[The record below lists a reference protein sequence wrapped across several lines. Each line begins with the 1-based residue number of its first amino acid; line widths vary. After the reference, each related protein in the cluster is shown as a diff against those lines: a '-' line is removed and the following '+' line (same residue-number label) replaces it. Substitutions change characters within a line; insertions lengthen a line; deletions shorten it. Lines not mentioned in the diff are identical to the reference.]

1 MCEGT
6 ERTRLKREVIAARR
20 DSPEINHLNILHPS
34 EHPYELLR
42 ALDPRA
48 DDRQL
53 AEACQTLQRTGI
65 LEEIVVEV
73 QHANIGDHAREIRRK
88 RDDPARGQLKVDEVV
103 ARFGEEARLERI
115 ACTA

>member
-1 MCEGT
+1 MDEQNSLK
-6 ERTRLKREVIAARR
+6 RTRRGARGNI
-20 DSPEINHLNILHPS
+20 PEINHLNVPHPS
-34 EHPYELLR
+34 EHAQQLLR
-42 ALDPRA
+42 ALDPRT
-48 DDRQL
+48 DDREF
-53 AEACQTLQRTGI
+53 AEAGEAVERARV

-88 RDDPARGQLKVDEVV
+88 RDDPACGQLKVDEVV

>member
-1 MCEGT
+1 MHGIPV
-6 ERTRLKREVIAARR
+6 KRDRNGARD

-65 LEEIVVEV
+65 LKEIVVEV
-73 QHANIGDHAREIRRK
+73 QHAHIRKQPRESVRERCQSAG
-88 RDDPARGQLKVDEVV
+88 RELEVDEAV
-103 ARFGEEARLERI
+103 ARHSARDGRV
-115 ACTA
+115 